1 MKTYQMKTVAI
12 KTIISAFA
20 LLIMLPAMSQK
31 GIEDGSKYG
40 QGKDSINCLMNLSLY
55 KEFFK
60 HNNYGDAIGPWRKV
74 FSECPA
80 SSQNMYVDGVKM
92 YKSFI
97 SKEKNPDVVNEMVD
111 TLMLIYDRRFK
122 YFNDEANVISRKA
135 IDLLRYRK
143 DDINSV
149 QEAYEYLGRSIELGP
164 DKARDAVVIL
174 FVNSSVTLSKAGK
187 IEHNDAIEDY
197 FMATEIIDR
206 HLAKNSKDRRW
217 GKAKENID
225 AFVLKEGVLTCE
237 ALNNYYGPLFEANQ
251 NDEEFL
257 NKVTNFYIST
267 GCDRADIY
275 VLALE
280 KLYSINP
287 SAQSAYKV
295 ANLYL
300 SKQKYDEALVYFREA
315 VAGDADNETK
325 ATYYFKLAQVTRIL
339 KNYCESIKYAKEAIK
354 LNPNYG
360 DVYMLMGNNYI
371 DSRSNLD
378 DQLNGSTAYWAA
390 VDKFKKAKEVNN
402 SLAADANKKIND
414 YSGLYPNS
422 EDCFFLNLEEGK
434 SYNVKGC
441 INEYTVIKYRK

>member
-1 MKTYQMKTVAI
+1 MKTSAI
-12 KTIISAFA
+12 KTIISAFT
-20 LLIMLPAMSQK
+20 LLIMLPVISQK

-40 QGKDSINCLMNLSLY
+40 QGRDSINCLMNLSLY

-60 HNNYGDAIGPWRKV
+60 HNNYGDAIGPWRSV

-97 SKEKNPDVVNEMVD
+97 SKEKNPDVVNGMVD

-149 QEAYEYLGRSIELGP
+149 EEAYGYLARSIELAP
-164 DKARDAVVIL
+164 DAARDAVIIL
-174 FVNSSVTLSKAGK
+174 YVNASVTLSNATK
-187 IEHNDAIEDY
+187 IEPNDAIEDY
-197 FMATEIIDR
+197 FMATEIIDK
-206 HLAKNSKDRRW
+206 HLTKNAKDRRW
-217 GKAKENID
+217 GKAKQNVD
-225 AFVLKEGVLTCE
+225 NFVLDNGVLTCD
-237 ALNNYYGPLFEANQ
+237 ALNNYYGPQFEANQ
-251 NDEEFL
+251 DDEVFL

-300 SKQKYDEALVYFREA
+300 SKQKYDEALVYYREA
-315 VAGDADNETK
+315 VAGDTDNETK
-325 ATYYFKLAQVTRIL
+325 STYYYKLAQVTRIL
-339 KNYCESIKYAKEAIK
+339 KNYCESINYAKEAVK
-354 LNPNYG
+354 LNPDYG
-360 DVYMLMGNNYI
+360 DVYMLLGNNYI

-378 DQLNGSTAYWAA
+378 DKLSGSTAYWAA
-390 VDKFKKAKEVNN
+390 VDKFKKAKAVDP
-402 SLAADANKKIND
+402 SLTSDANKKISD